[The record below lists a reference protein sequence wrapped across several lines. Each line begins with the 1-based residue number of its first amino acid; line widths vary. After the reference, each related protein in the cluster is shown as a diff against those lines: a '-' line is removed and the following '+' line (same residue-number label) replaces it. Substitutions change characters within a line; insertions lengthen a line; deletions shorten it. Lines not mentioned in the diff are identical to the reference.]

1 MTLHVG
7 RRVIQF
13 VMREKHNRTTISVR
27 LAADEEVLVRR
38 MARKRRT
45 TVTAV
50 IREAVNRLAASEE
63 RKARPFDLMSDLIGS
78 VHGERDDLSQRTGDR
93 FAAIVRE
100 KAARRR

>member
-1 MTLHVG
+1 
-7 RRVIQF
+7 
-13 VMREKHNRTTISVR
+13 MREKQNRTTISVR

-50 IREAVNRLAASEE
+50 IRDAVNHLAASED
-63 RKARPFDLMSDLIGS
+63 KKSARPFDLMSDLIGS